1 VSLQYVPISVH
12 LAGRTVHLRRASNG
26 CGKQSVMILLKSHY
40 YFYCTVSVLMTEYL
54 ALQQDSSGGMIRLPS
69 RMIHIDKVCPIKKA
83 GTAGI
88 AATAGSLPTESPG
101 RNFEAKHGEQV
112 INVVQVSQSPKQSQ
126 AVSYSLSHP
135 SLKEVSFKKQ
145 LFSNTFIQLTIF
157 FVISSFWANFII
169 GNITM
174 HLFQCLHYSLLF
186 TELF

>member
-1 VSLQYVPISVH
+1 
-12 LAGRTVHLRRASNG
+12 
-26 CGKQSVMILLKSHY
+26 
-40 YFYCTVSVLMTEYL
+40 
-54 ALQQDSSGGMIRLPS
+54 MIRLPS

-88 AATAGSLPTESPG
+88 AATAGSLPAESPR
-101 RNFEAKHGEQV
+101 RNFEAKYGEQV

-135 SLKEVSFKKQ
+135 SLKEVSFKNQ

-174 HLFQCLHYSLLF
+174 HLFQCLHHIHCYSLTYFISKCPIL
-186 TELF
+186 